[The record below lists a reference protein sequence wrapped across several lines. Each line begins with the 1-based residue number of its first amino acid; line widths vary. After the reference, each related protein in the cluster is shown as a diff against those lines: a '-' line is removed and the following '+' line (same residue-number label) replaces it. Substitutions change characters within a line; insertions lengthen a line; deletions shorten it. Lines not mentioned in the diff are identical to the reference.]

1 VSLDQLDL
9 LLLTVAKCRRVHQD
23 GLRFQSLRYIDP
35 TLAAYVGE
43 DVTIRYDPRDMAE
56 IRVYY
61 QERFL
66 CRAVCQELAGE
77 TVSLKDIIR
86 ARRQRTRELQ
96 HQVRVRRTLID
107 QLLAAPASAVATRE
121 VLPPS
126 LSSPAAPPHV
136 ALKRYHDD

>member
-1 VSLDQLDL
+1 
-9 LLLTVAKCRRVHQD
+9 
-23 GLRFQSLRYIDP
+23 
-35 TLAAYVGE
+35 
-43 DVTIRYDPRDMAE
+43 MAE

-77 TVSLKDIIR
+77 TVSLKDIVR

-107 QLLAAPASAVATRE
+107 QLLAAPAPAVATRE
-121 VLPPS
+121 VLPAA
-126 LSSPAAPPHV
+126 LSSPVAPPRV